1 MEANKIDHVILET
14 VDKQLVEGRSTQPA
28 PSPTKTTEGG
38 ASVLTRATSPPIG
51 RTGRHLAA
59 LGPSEEPQAV
69 STWLRQYRRI
79 ADYSSISQ
87 TRSFFM
93 GRPPE
98 ENATIAN
105 MVPRLEYNLKARQ
118 LQRIKFGEVLSTGGA
133 RYPLM
138 EHKRDADKLY
148 EVHGKP
154 LYELEALE
162 AVATSPR
169 GTAPID
175 AFDQDA
181 HWSQRLA
188 MVPTHAMLAKQA
200 TKPDPA
206 RRKHASL
213 QSRSSVRLPRQAA
226 ARRRR
231 RRDARHGRVQVDP
244 RDGLEPAVGV
254 ADALDQRVPLRR
266 RPLLI
271 LIRGEHLREAEP
283 DRAPF

>member
-1 MEANKIDHVILET
+1 
-14 VDKQLVEGRSTQPA
+14 
-28 PSPTKTTEGG
+28 
-38 ASVLTRATSPPIG
+38 
-51 RTGRHLAA
+51 
-59 LGPSEEPQAV
+59 
-69 STWLRQYRRI
+69 
-79 ADYSSISQ
+79 
-87 TRSFFM
+87 M
-93 GRPPE
+93 GNPPE

-118 LQRIKFGEVLSTGGA
+118 LQRMKFGEVLSTGGA

-138 EHKRDADKLY
+138 EHKRDADRLY

-200 TKPDPA
+200 TKLADL
-206 RRKHASL
+206 KHKFK
-213 QSRSSVRLPRQAA
+213 
-226 ARRRR
+226 
-231 RRDARHGRVQVDP
+231 
-244 RDGLEPAVGV
+244 
-254 ADALDQRVPLRR
+254 
-266 RPLLI
+266 I
-271 LIRGEHLREAEP
+271 KT
-283 DRAPF
+283 

>member
-1 MEANKIDHVILET
+1 
-14 VDKQLVEGRSTQPA
+14 
-28 PSPTKTTEGG
+28 
-38 ASVLTRATSPPIG
+38 
-51 RTGRHLAA
+51 
-59 LGPSEEPQAV
+59 
-69 STWLRQYRRI
+69 
-79 ADYSSISQ
+79 
-87 TRSFFM
+87 M
-93 GRPPE
+93 GNPPE
-98 ENATIAN
+98 ENSTIAN

-138 EHKRDADKLY
+138 EHKRDADRLY

-200 TKPDPA
+200 TSCGPSSIA
-206 RRKHASL
+206 HHSEAS
-213 QSRSSVRLPRQAA
+213 RAGSSVVRRESLTAPPRTL
-226 ARRRR
+226 
-231 RRDARHGRVQVDP
+231 VFWI
-244 RDGLEPAVGV
+244 EPL
-254 ADALDQRVPLRR
+254 ALC
-266 RPLLI
+266 
-271 LIRGEHLREAEP
+271 
-283 DRAPF
+283 FC

>member
-1 MEANKIDHVILET
+1 MAGFDNGCVVAAVST
-14 VDKQLVEGRSTQPA
+14 VLALLSN
-28 PSPTKTTEGG
+28 
-38 ASVLTRATSPPIG
+38 
-51 RTGRHLAA
+51 GRHIAA

-98 ENATIAN
+98 ENDHIAN

-138 EHKRDADKLY
+138 EHKRDADRLY

-175 AFDQDA
+175 AFA
-181 HWSQRLA
+181 PAISARSISSTRASRNWPTPNSSRFINASSSTKEPLTPRWSLSITPANAPSAKVTTSPVATRRWTHARTLW
-188 MVPTHAMLAKQA
+188 PTHNALKLQ
-200 TKPDPA
+200 PA
-206 RRKHASL
+206 FSGAFF
-213 QSRSSVRLPRQAA
+213 AA
-226 ARRRR
+226 ATSFVVS
-231 RRDARHGRVQVDP
+231 AQTPESGSSLKTRHSTGAP
-244 RDGLEPAVGV
+244 RSFPA
-254 ADALDQRVPLRR
+254 AL
-266 RPLLI
+266 
-271 LIRGEHLREAEP
+271 GA
-283 DRAPF
+283 